1 MSTRTIR
8 VAAFAVIMV
17 AASAAHAELSSEEL
31 AKIAQNPVGNLIS
44 VPFQEN
50 LNLNTGPLEKNY
62 NLLNIQPVIPIDVNE
77 DWNIITRTILPV
89 ISLPPFAP
97 GQNRTNGIGDLQF
110 TAFLSPAKPG
120 SWIWGVGAITQQ
132 PTHSDPLLGNNNSGY
147 GPSFV
152 VLHLEKGSPWVYGVL
167 ANNVWSSNNST
178 SPSYNNG
185 LIQPFLNYNFKS
197 GMYLTSSPVITVNWQ
212 VKEQRT
218 GTATLGAGYS
228 GGLTGTGLTGTLS
241 YQENNINGTGNGAS
255 VRLER
260 GTRVSDAQLSVT
272 MPYVGKTEQSQRY
285 SFGAT
290 LFTQQQ
296 TNFYP
301 VYAACTAA
309 AAAAALTRS
318 PQATATPAQS
328 LLTPASLPAQKSGL
342 SVCGR
347 SAPSWLWNP
356 NVPSAQTTSGNPSRS
371 RK

>member
-8 VAAFAVIMV
+8 IAAFAAIMAV
-17 AASAAHAELSSEEL
+17 ASAAHAELSSEEL

-50 LNLNTGPLEKNY
+50 LNLNTGPLQKNY

-77 DWNIITRTILPV
+77 DWNIITRTILPI

-97 GQNRTNGIGDLQF
+97 GQNRTNGIGDVQI

-152 VLHLEKGSPWVYGVL
+152 VLHLEKGSPWVYGAL

-212 VKEQRT
+212 AKGSNQWTVPMGGGVGKIFHFGKLPVNSQ
-218 GTATLGAGYS
+218 LAGY
-228 GGLTGTGLTGTLS
+228 
-241 YQENNINGTGNGAS
+241 YNVARPDFAPNWQF
-255 VRLER
+255 RLQ
-260 GTRVSDAQLSVT
+260 VQL
-272 MPYVGKTEQSQRY
+272 MFPK
-285 SFGAT
+285 
-290 LFTQQQ
+290 
-296 TNFYP
+296 
-301 VYAACTAA
+301 
-309 AAAAALTRS
+309 
-318 PQATATPAQS
+318 
-328 LLTPASLPAQKSGL
+328 
-342 SVCGR
+342 
-347 SAPSWLWNP
+347 
-356 NVPSAQTTSGNPSRS
+356 
-371 RK
+371 